1 VESGED
7 GRHPGLPSVA
17 IDVAAGAVDPLGD
30 EELPGGPT
38 LFVVEVHAET
48 RSPTKTT
55 AITRVDTIPLSLG

>member
-1 VESGED
+1 MESGED
-7 GRHPGLPSVA
+7 GRHPDLPSVA
-17 IDVAAGAVDPLGD
+17 IDDAGAVDPLGD